1 MAEPQD
7 DKRSPAQPATTAGMR
22 ADRAPERAARRISTS
37 LGIIV
42 AGMEPAE
49 VAAFVA
55 EVQDAV
61 PGGTRQEFLLLDDHT
76 SPWRRDIVGAL
87 EGVGDAMRL
96 VPKPSGGR
104 GTEFDALSLSARS
117 EFLVASF
124 GEAAPVGSLGAALAQ
139 MWSRGAD
146 AVVIL
151 GDGLQPVEGD
161 TGTQLVQYLGMGSLG
176 LGGVPAPRVVVIRR
190 WVARWLFSEADRAL
204 DAADEVADRARLL
217 GLDLTVVDA

>member
-1 MAEPQD
+1 MSLA
-7 DKRSPAQPATTAGMR
+7 RTSVLRM
-22 ADRAPERAARRISTS
+22 AARRPARSSS
-37 LGIIV
+37 LTGCHEGRSIIV

-146 AVVIL
+146 AVVIDRRILAAHADGSDLRRHGRSAGAGL
-151 GDGLQPVEGD
+151 GDRIAGRQPGLA
-161 TGTQLVQYLGMGSLG
+161 
-176 LGGVPAPRVVVIRR
+176 GV
-190 WVARWLFSEADRAL
+190 
-204 DAADEVADRARLL
+204 LL
-217 GLDLTVVDA
+217 TDVTVGVSGQ